1 MPRLRQRLATEWQD
15 ALELVLVPALAAAL
29 PWRWCFRLF
38 QWVARHSRL
47 YNASCQAALQQAQA
61 LGWVTDPVHF
71 VYARRLVTLTDHADL
86 YLALTRRNG
95 WMQRH
100 LAVEAGMGQWPTV
113 GQAALLCTFHWG
125 AGMWGLRHAAQAGLQ
140 PHALVAATEGEP
152 FKGRTVLRAY
162 ARWRTAQVQHTLG
175 QQPLDVSGN
184 LRPAVQAL
192 KQNQVLL
199 AAIDAPADQAD
210 AAEVIP
216 LLGMQ
221 ARVPRALLRA
231 AARQQLPVYVYV
243 TGLNIHTGQR
253 TLRVV
258 PMHTTE
264 DALKLTHQVFAELD
278 TCIRQDP
285 AAWHF
290 WSEAPRIF
298 VGNENNPE
306 SKQIESSAS
315 VE

>member
-1 MPRLRQRLATEWQD
+1 MPRWFDRAAAEWQD
-15 ALELVLVPALAAAL
+15 ALELVLVPALAAVL
-29 PWRWCFRLF
+29 PWRVCFRVF
-38 QWVARHSRL
+38 QWVARHSNL
-47 YNASCQAALQQAQA
+47 YNTSCQTALHQAQH

-71 VYARRLVTLTDHADL
+71 VYVRRLVTLTDHADL

-100 LAVEAGMGQWPTV
+100 MTVQGQWPEP

-125 AGMWGLRHAAQAGLQ
+125 AGMWGLRHAAQAGLR

-152 FKGRTVLRAY
+152 FKDRTTLRAY
-162 ARWRTAQVQHTLG
+162 ARWRTAQVHRTLG
-175 QQPLDVSGN
+175 QQPLNVARS

-192 KQNQVLL
+192 KQNHVLL

-216 LLGMQ
+216 LLGLQ

-243 TGLNIHTGQR
+243 TGLDIHTGRR
-253 TLRVV
+253 TLHLQA
-258 PMHTTE
+258 MSLTS
-264 DALKLTHQVFAELD
+264 DARQLTQQVFAELEH
-278 TCIRQDP
+278 CIRQDP

-290 WSEAPRIF
+290 WGEANRIF
-298 VGNENNPE
+298 ILNG
-306 SKQIESSAS
+306 S
-315 VE
+315 